1 LNPTVKR
8 GPFTPEEDAQ
18 ILAAHAVHGN
28 KWAVISRSMPGR
40 TDNQVKNRFNSTL
53 RRTLAQNGKAPPASS
68 PPKKASSP
76 VAAAQHL
83 SSPMGSRKQSSN
95 QLAKQANLKRVASQI
110 LETMSCDESM
120 ESSQDNKDK
129 RNNNNNNRESLR
141 RKRNL
146 AKACA
151 DRVVD
156 QVKIEKIRE
165 VPNQLVWKRSF
176 KRV

>member
-129 RNNNNNNRESLR
+129 RNNNNNNT
-141 RKRNL
+141 
-146 AKACA
+146 
-151 DRVVD
+151 
-156 QVKIEKIRE
+156 
-165 VPNQLVWKRSF
+165 
-176 KRV
+176 